1 MVALKGQCSVSCK
14 GDKRSCWHLDCK
26 ILRRFTSGKFLIEN
40 RHDYVRAAVPA
51 ALFFSISEESTYNQ
65 YNLTA
70 DELDLEAEVDRERMR
85 QTIAGKLQNSFRVSL
100 R

>member
-26 ILRRFTSGKFLIEN
+26 ILRRFKSGKFLIEN
-40 RHDYVRAAVPA
+40 RYNYVRAAVPA